1 MFQQPK
7 SNKSEVI
14 DLSHSSKKEEVKE
27 RTRSKFLDLI
37 QHPRNE
43 NIVLSKARQGFI
55 VTMRGE
61 EKGQKYKG
69 ITSILRD
76 VFWPNYVFRRYKYNG
91 GTGVK
96 NMQEG
101 MSRGKKVHK
110 EIEHWINKPTSEF
123 SKKHPEPETHTLKIM
138 NSLYEWG
145 IKPVT
150 AEFCIYDEGPKIATA
165 IDALCTIK
173 PSNELAIIDW
183 KIGLDDY
190 EFKGNGIIEKPPSL
204 KKLGLTDSPMMHAF
218 LQLMVETQI
227 LERKYGI
234 SPDKAYVVQAN
245 LKGVA
250 KYEIPEEI
258 WSLRRDV
265 YDCLLDHMDKVKLE
279 KEFEKNNKGKKRKVD
294 DDKVKPKET
303 KVVSKKVESSKPK
316 AKKPKN
322 DKPLATKNFFGPP
335 KTKPTTVKNFFGP
348 PKKVEPKTKPVVKKE
363 RVKKEKVK
371 GVPKKR
377 KRPVDPDLIGI
388 KFPDD

>member
-1 MFQQPK
+1 
-7 SNKSEVI
+7 
-14 DLSHSSKKEEVKE
+14 
-27 RTRSKFLDLI
+27 
-37 QHPRNE
+37 
-43 NIVLSKARQGFI
+43 
-55 VTMRGE
+55 
-61 EKGQKYKG
+61 
-69 ITSILRD
+69 
-76 VFWPNYVFRRYKYNG
+76 
-91 GTGVK
+91 
-96 NMQEG
+96 
-101 MSRGKKVHK
+101 
-110 EIEHWINKPTSEF
+110 
-123 SKKHPEPETHTLKIM
+123 
-138 NSLYEWG
+138 
-145 IKPVT
+145 
-150 AEFCIYDEGPKIATA
+150 
-165 IDALCTIK
+165 
-173 PSNELAIIDW
+173 
-183 KIGLDDY
+183 
-190 EFKGNGIIEKPPSL
+190 
-204 KKLGLTDSPMMHAF
+204 
-218 LQLMVETQI
+218 MVETQI